1 MGTQGSLA
9 LMPHHMHDD
18 GAYRYGSRTTKKLL
32 MFGKDS
38 EYLLVKLVMF
48 GDFGWQDR
56 CRPQYEV
63 VSVLVLGPRLATKRA
78 MLKNV
83 VLATSLLQGAAT
95 IMWARSS

>member
-1 MGTQGSLA
+1 
-9 LMPHHMHDD
+9 MPDGHHI
-18 GAYRYGSRTTKKLL
+18 
-32 MFGKDS
+32 
-38 EYLLVKLVMF
+38 LVF

-56 CRPQYEV
+56 FRPQYEV

-95 IMWARSS
+95 IMWARSSGAKRVRCGNLRHRRRERWCF